1 VGVVSAEA
9 QRLSRRTLSPIDLNQ
24 RAIYKVQML
33 ILLQDAKSVLGVF
46 CPFGAIPKAELR
58 EWLRQNALVLP
69 SDLIELW
76 EATGG
81 GDIFESETVFRPTV
95 PTVPNTC
102 FVQDD
107 IEGRN
112 AAHAAKG
119 KPSGLYIFQQGAFLS
134 AVRLSDQ
141 TFVTLT
147 RDYGV
152 GESFGSLDDWY
163 VRTLRAEFGERYG
176 LTPLGT

>member
-1 VGVVSAEA
+1 VVVPECAG
-9 QRLSRRTLSPIDLNQ
+9 TP
-24 RAIYKVQML
+24 
-33 ILLQDAKSVLGVF
+33 
-46 CPFGAIPKAELR
+46 
-58 EWLRQNALVLP
+58 VLP

-95 PTVPNTC
+95 PSVPNTC

-112 AAHAAKG
+112 AAHAARG
-119 KPSGLYIFQQGAFLS
+119 KPSGLYIFQQGTFLS
-134 AVRLSDQ
+134 AIWLSDQ

-147 RDYGV
+147 KDYAV
-152 GESFGSLDDWY
+152 ENSFGSLDDWY
-163 VRTLRAEFGERYG
+163 VRTLRAEFGERYE
-176 LTPLGT
+176 LAPMGT

>member
-1 VGVVSAEA
+1 
-9 QRLSRRTLSPIDLNQ
+9 
-24 RAIYKVQML
+24 M
-33 ILLQDAKSVLGVF
+33 
-46 CPFGAIPKAELR
+46 
-58 EWLRQNALVLP
+58 RQNALVLP

-81 GDIFESETVFRPTV
+81 GDIFESETVLRPTV
-95 PTVPNTC
+95 PSVPNTC

-107 IEGRN
+107 IEGGN
-112 AAHAAKG
+112 AAHATRG

-147 RDYGV
+147 KDYAV
-152 GESFGSLDDWY
+152 ENSFWFS
-163 VRTLRAEFGERYG
+163 
-176 LTPLGT
+176 